1 MADSVKSSATAQ
13 FEFAFVDGD
22 TRTFNLPNP
31 KANIQ
36 ASEVQDLNAYIRE
49 NNLIV
54 GDKEGGTFAQI
65 NKIKKIGKT
74 TTTVDLNPD

>member
-1 MADSVKSSATAQ
+1 MADSLKSSATAQ

-31 KANIQ
+31 KANITTE
-36 ASEVQDLNAYIRE
+36 EVQDLNSYIRE

-65 NKIKKIGKT
+65 NKITKIGKSVL
-74 TTTVDLNPD
+74 TVDLHPE

>member
-31 KANIQ
+31 KAEITPE
-36 ASEVQDLNAYIRE
+36 EVQDLNAYIRE

-65 NKIKKIGKT
+65 NHIKRIGKT
-74 TTTVDLNPD
+74 TVTVDLHPE

>member
-1 MADSVKSSATAQ
+1 MADSLKSSATAQ

-31 KANIQ
+31 KANITQ
-36 ASEVQDLNAYIRE
+36 EEVQDLNSYIRE

-54 GDKEGGTFAQI
+54 GDKDGGTFAQI
-65 NKIKKIGKT
+65 NKITKIGKSVL
-74 TTTVDLNPD
+74 TVDLHPE